1 MRVSHGTLYGEE
13 VSSEPRLVPS
23 RVNWMPAMP
32 DVMRLETVGS
42 EAEAER
48 EMLADTV
55 ALESGED
62 RETVGLVVSGRGLET
77 VIVMGLDVVMF
88 PARSRAVAVRV

>member
-23 RVNWMPAMP
+23 SVNWMPAMP
-32 DVMRLETVGS
+32 DVMRLEMVGS

-48 EMLADTV
+48 ETLADTV
-55 ALESGED
+55 VLGSGED
-62 RETVGLVVSGRGLET
+62 RETVGLVVSGRGFPT
-77 VIVMGLDVVMF
+77 VIVMGLDVVML
-88 PARSRAVAVRV
+88 PAWSRAVAVKV

>member
-1 MRVSHGTLYGEE
+1 
-13 VSSEPRLVPS
+13 
-23 RVNWMPAMP
+23 MPAMP

-55 ALESGED
+55 ALESGEE
-62 RETVGLVVSGRGLET
+62 RETVGLVVSGRGFET
-77 VIVMGLDVVMF
+77 VIVMGLDVVML